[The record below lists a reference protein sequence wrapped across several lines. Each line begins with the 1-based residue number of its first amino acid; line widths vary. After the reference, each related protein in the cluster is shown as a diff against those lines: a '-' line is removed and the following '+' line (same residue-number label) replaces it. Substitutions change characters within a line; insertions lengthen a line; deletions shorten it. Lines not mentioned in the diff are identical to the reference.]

1 MLRITI
7 YSVDGYISNI
17 EKYQDMAL
25 YSATMGDVEETNVF
39 RNSNKVGTIVL
50 DLYVGNHTDDE
61 IKEFVKG
68 ITINMSG
75 KGDIIGKKKM
85 SIKLDDIDNISIE
98 R

>member
-1 MLRITI
+1 MKKVELLAPAG
-7 YSVDGYISNI
+7 SLG
-17 EKYQDMAL
+17 AL
-25 YSATMGDVEETNVF
+25 KAAVNCGADACYFGGQNFNARAYAKN
-39 RNSNKVGTIVL
+39 L
-50 DLYVGNHTDDE
+50 TDDE

-85 SIKLDDIDNISIE
+85 SIKLADIDNISIE